1 MSSKKIYLFYTC
13 DSNKMIESMRVS
25 YVTTSLRRLKKSLI
39 ANINC
44 GLIPDLSENNKN
56 ICIREIRHIFSS
68 TIPSMIADE
77 INKYFSGYIYIQ
89 VWYD

>member
-25 YVTTSLRRLKKSLI
+25 CVTTSLRRLKKSLI

-56 ICIREIRHIFSS
+56 ICIREIRNIFSS